1 MRIPSV
7 RSVAPVAILVCAV
20 ATSMCSQSSP
30 SAPSRVSATASAVP
44 SPSPGSGNAGT
55 FAAGDVTNSTPTA
68 GQFKVC
74 KAGNVSGTYTVTA
87 APFNGGSASVSSP
100 ITVATGTCRVV
111 AEDFDAVNGVGSN
124 ITVTETSQG
133 LQSISAL
140 DLGGSSFPFN
150 NGGTLPLNDFHGW
163 TVTFTNQVNTP
174 PPSAALFVIGD
185 VEPHGVGDVVNF
197 WGAQWWKN
205 NVMSGFVSNG
215 YESFK
220 GFATQS
226 DNVCG
231 GKWISSPGN
240 SSDPPDTIPDVITI
254 IVTDTVVKNGND
266 ISGNIKQ
273 LVTVAQDGGY
283 GPAPG
288 QRGNGPVVTF
298 VCGQ

>member
-1 MRIPSV
+1 MKIPSV
-7 RSVAPVAILVCAV
+7 RSAAPIAILACAV
-20 ATSMCSQSSP
+20 GTSMCSQSSP
-30 SAPSRVSATASAVP
+30 ASPSSMAATSNAAPS
-44 SPSPGSGNAGT
+44 SGNAGT
-55 FAAGDVTNSTPTA
+55 FAAGDTTNSTPTA
-68 GQFKVC
+68 GQVKVC
-74 KAGNVSGTYTVTA
+74 KAGNVSGTFTVSWS
-87 APFNGGSASVSSP
+87 PISGGSASVSSP
-100 ITVATGTCRVV
+100 ITVSTGTCRVV
-111 AEDFDAVNGVGSN
+111 AEDSDAVTGVGSN
-124 ITVTETSQG
+124 ITVTETSSG
-133 LQSISAL
+133 LQSISAS
-140 DLGGSSFPFN
+140 DLNGPVPFSNGGSVF
-150 NGGTLPLNDFHGW
+150 LNSFHGW
-163 TVTFTNQVNTP
+163 TITFTNQVSTP
-174 PPSAALFVIGD
+174 PPTTALFVIGD

-220 GFATQS
+220 GYATQS

-298 VCGQ
+298 VCGK